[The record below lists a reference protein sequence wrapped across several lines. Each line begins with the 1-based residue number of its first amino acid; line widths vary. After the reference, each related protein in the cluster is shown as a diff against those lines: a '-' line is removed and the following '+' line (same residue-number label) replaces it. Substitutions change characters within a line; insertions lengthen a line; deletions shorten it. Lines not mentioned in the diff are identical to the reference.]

1 MRAVAKA
8 IARLEPAFDAILV
21 SPLVRAVETAEPVAR
36 ACGFAE
42 PLRESKAL
50 RPGAEPEVILEEVAK
65 LGARNVL
72 LVGHM
77 PHLGRLFGRLLTG
90 RDDVDV
96 PLKKAALAAFETADP
111 LSGTA
116 ELKFYFPPRHLE
128 KLA

>member
-1 MRAVAKA
+1 
-8 IARLEPAFDAILV
+8 
-21 SPLVRAVETAEPVAR
+21 
-36 ACGFAE
+36 
-42 PLRESKAL
+42 
-50 RPGAEPEVILEEVAK
+50 
-65 LGARNVL
+65 
-72 LVGHM
+72 M